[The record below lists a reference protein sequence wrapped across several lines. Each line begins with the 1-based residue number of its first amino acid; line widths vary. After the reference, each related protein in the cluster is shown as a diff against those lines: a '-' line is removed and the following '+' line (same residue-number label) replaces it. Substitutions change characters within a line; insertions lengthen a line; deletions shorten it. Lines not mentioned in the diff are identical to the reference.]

1 MLTMVNFIAISL
13 YGNKIRGGYLDIIL
27 IVLLLAVLAAFGVY
41 IYLYYKKEK
50 KRQYGYKLYTIK
62 YVQGEDTYVQII
74 GAKSEEEVETI
85 FYNANEFTED
95 DVEILSIEQLSPS
108 DLGYY

>member
-1 MLTMVNFIAISL
+1 MNIVL
-13 YGNKIRGGYLDIIL
+13 IIL
-27 IVLLLAVLAAFGVY
+27 LVAVLAAFGVY

-50 KRQYGYKLYTIK
+50 KRQYSYKLYTIE
-62 YVQGEDTYVQII
+62 YAQGEDTYVQII

-95 DVEILSIEQLSPS
+95 DVEILRIEQLSPS

>member
-1 MLTMVNFIAISL
+1 MVNFIAISL
-13 YGNKIRGGYLDIIL
+13 YGNEIRGDYLDIIL

-62 YVQGEDTYVQII
+62 YVQGEDTYLQII
-74 GAKSEEEVETI
+74 GAKSEVEVKAI
-85 FYNANEFTED
+85 FYNANSFNET
-95 DVEILSIEQLSPS
+95 DVEILSIEQISQS

>member
-1 MLTMVNFIAISL
+1 M
-13 YGNKIRGGYLDIIL
+13 DIIL
-27 IVLLLAVLAAFGVY
+27 IILLIAVLAAFGVY

-50 KRQYGYKLYTIK
+50 KRQHGYKLYTIT
-62 YVQGEDTYVQII
+62 YVQGEDTYSQVI
-74 GAKSEEEVETI
+74 GARSEEGVKII

-95 DVEILSIEQLSPS
+95 DVEILSIEQISQS